1 MNSPLNVNPA
11 ALKVADSGSRARPE
25 VRPRANSEPR
35 PMVRTAV
42 TKKVQEVERSERILV
57 HSERA
62 TPTMPGRCSGF
73 TVDTKTG
80 EVVVVLT
87 GPQPS
92 WSPLRVRPALAWGG
106 SGPGRGTR
114 HRPRSGSL
122 DRMVPLEKSRRTSGA
137 EQCRQ
142 VRRLAVERLTGDML
156 EQVCAAVVAAHT
168 CSSMSPV

>member
-1 MNSPLNVNPA
+1 M
-11 ALKVADSGSRARPE
+11 GSRPERAE
-25 VRPRANSEPR
+25 VRPRANSEPS

-73 TVDTKTG
+73 TVETKTG
-80 EVVVVLT
+80 EVVVVVLT

-92 WSPLRVRPALAWGG
+92 WLPLRVRAALGWGG

-114 HRPRSGSL
+114 
-122 DRMVPLEKSRRTSGA
+122 
-137 EQCRQ
+137 
-142 VRRLAVERLTGDML
+142 RRLR
-156 EQVCAAVVAAHT
+156 
-168 CSSMSPV
+168 